1 MNNQDGKGGYMA
13 KTKRKALLFLIDQ
26 MKLADSLLDDEELG
40 LLYRALYV
48 YGTGGVMEDLDI
60 ELMSDTWYAIFNLM
74 ADADDEA
81 AQRYDE
87 TCERNR
93 VAANIRWSKEK
104 Q

>member
-1 MNNQDGKGGYMA
+1 MA

-26 MKLADSLLDDEELG
+26 MKLANSLLDDEELG
-40 LLYRALYV
+40 LLYRAMYV
-48 YGTGGVMEDLDI
+48 YGTRGNREDVDI
-60 ELMSDTWYAIFNLM
+60 DDMSDTWYAVFNMM

>member
-1 MNNQDGKGGYMA
+1 MA

-26 MKLADSLLDDEELG
+26 MKLADSVLDDEELG
-40 LLYRALYV
+40 MLYRALLT
-48 YGTGGVMEDLDI
+48 YGTGNLLEELDI
-60 ELMSDTWYAIFNLM
+60 KGMSGTWYAVFNMM
-74 ADADDEA
+74 ADSDDEA
-81 AQRYDE
+81 AKRYDE

>member
-1 MNNQDGKGGYMA
+1 MA

-26 MKLADSLLDDEELG
+26 MKLAEAVLDDEELG
-40 LLYRALYV
+40 MLYRALLAYA
-48 YGTGGVMEDLDI
+48 TGNLQEKLDDI
-60 ELMSDTWYAIFNLM
+60 EDMSNTWYAVFNMM
-74 ADADDEA
+74 ADSDDEA
-81 AQRYDE
+81 AKRYDE

>member
-1 MNNQDGKGGYMA
+1 MA
-13 KTKRKALLFLIDQ
+13 KTKRKALVFLVDQ
-26 MKLADSLLDDEELG
+26 MKLADMLLDDEELG

-48 YGTGGVMEDLDI
+48 YGTGGALEELDI
-60 ELMSDTWYAIFNLM
+60 EDISDTWYSVFNLM

-81 AQRYDE
+81 ARRYDE

-93 VAANIRWSKEK
+93 AAAHIRWSNAK

>member
-1 MNNQDGKGGYMA
+1 MA

-26 MKLADSLLDDEELG
+26 MKLADSVLDDDELG
-40 LLYRALYV
+40 MLYRALLT
-48 YGTGGVMEDLDI
+48 YGTGNSLEELDI
-60 ELMSDTWYAIFNLM
+60 EGMSSTWFAIFNMM
-74 ADADDEA
+74 AASDDEA
-81 AQRYDE
+81 AKRYDE